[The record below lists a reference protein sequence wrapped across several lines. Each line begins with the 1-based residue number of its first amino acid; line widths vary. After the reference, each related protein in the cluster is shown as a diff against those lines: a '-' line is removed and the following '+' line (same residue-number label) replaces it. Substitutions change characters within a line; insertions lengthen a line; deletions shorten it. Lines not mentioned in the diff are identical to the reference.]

1 VSAVPEKELDQGRL
15 WWPPGLPAQEVVHV
29 TFNLALKDK
38 PQQLTCEDYDT
49 KEPFDVET
57 EFHQQGFGAWT
68 RWTGATLRFKRPE
81 QRARP
86 FRWRIFA

>member
-1 VSAVPEKELDQGRL
+1 VPEKEIDQGRL
-15 WWPPGLPAQEVVHV
+15 WWPPGLPPQEIVHV

-38 PQQLTCEDYDT
+38 PQRLTCEDYET
-49 KEPFDVET
+49 REPFEVDT
-57 EFHQQGFGAWT
+57 EFNQQGFAAWT

-86 FRWRIFA
+86 FRWRVYDSD